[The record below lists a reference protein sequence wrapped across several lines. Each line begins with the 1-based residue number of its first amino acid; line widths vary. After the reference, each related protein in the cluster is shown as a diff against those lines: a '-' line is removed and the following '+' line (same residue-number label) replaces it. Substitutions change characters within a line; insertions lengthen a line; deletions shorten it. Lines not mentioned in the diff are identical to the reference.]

1 MRNLRNIIILMLFAT
16 LGLAANRS
24 WYTFNEGIQ
33 KAKKEQ
39 KPIVIDFYTD
49 WCSWCKVMDKNTFSA
64 PEVEQYLF
72 THFIPIRLNA
82 ENQTENIKFQ
92 NKVFTPRQ
100 LTSAFQITGFPS
112 VAFVTSTEEIITV
125 VPGYIEKAKFLKILE
140 YVQQECYRT
149 NVSFDEFLK
158 SGCKSSTKT
167 NPK

>member
-1 MRNLRNIIILMLFAT
+1 MKRSIIVISLLLLAT
-16 LGLAANRS
+16 LGFAESRA

-33 KAKKEQ
+33 KAKTEK

-72 THFIPIRLNA
+72 ANFVPIRLNA
-82 ENQTENIKFQ
+82 ENQTEKIKFQ
-92 NKVFTPRQ
+92 NKVFTPQQ
-100 LTSAFQITGFPS
+100 LTSAFQISGFPS
-112 VAFVTSTEEIITV
+112 VAFVTSTEEIITI

-140 YVQQECYRT
+140 YVHQECYKT

-158 SGCKSSTKT
+158 SGCKPSAKPKT
-167 NPK
+167 N